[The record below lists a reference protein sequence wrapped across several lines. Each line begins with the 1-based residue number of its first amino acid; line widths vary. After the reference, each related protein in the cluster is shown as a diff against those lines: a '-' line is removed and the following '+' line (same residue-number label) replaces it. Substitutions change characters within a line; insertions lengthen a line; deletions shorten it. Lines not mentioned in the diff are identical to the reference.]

1 MRLKNITKKAG
12 VFLLTAALAA
22 GIAGGCGKE
31 SSSSSS
37 SSGSS
42 ESAKKV
48 ENVGTL
54 NVSFPTGNIRVAV
67 NILALKLGYFE
78 EEGVKVNPVNLSGM
92 NALTAINEGDGQL
105 DILTVGFVP
114 DLQALASGYDLKF
127 IAGTAVEGGA
137 VIAKKG
143 NADKFKSDS
152 TKIDLEAV
160 TGAQLGFVRNES
172 AWVVAR
178 QYLLDNGVSA
188 DKIKE
193 IEDEKSG
200 SIKYYEEPINTAQA
214 VQKGEIEVGFLP
226 MEFALLYAD
235 AYDLEI
241 IVAAGDLQPDYV
253 CCREVTSSKKLAD
266 SKATFVAYEKARI
279 RAFEYY
285 KKGETDADVKSKVVN
300 TIADYSGKEK
310 DYVETY
316 LYGGVTKYATDPN
329 TNGIVKY
336 VEAAYN
342 SGLLSSAAVDFSSYD
357 IKQNI
362 DSSAYKEALDS
373 LLKDNPDNE
382 VYKSLSEQYSKAN

>member
-12 VFLLTAALAA
+12 LILLTAALAT
-22 GIAGGCGKE
+22 GILGGCGKNE
-31 SSSSSS
+31 SAK
-37 SSGSS
+37 GSS
-42 ESAKKV
+42 DNGGSEKKV

-54 NVSFPTGNIRVAV
+54 NVSFPTGNIRVAI
-67 NILALKLGYFE
+67 NILALKLGYFD

-92 NALTAINEGDGQL
+92 NALTAINEDDGQL
-105 DILTVGFVP
+105 DILTAGFVP
-114 DLQALASGYDLKF
+114 DLQALASGYDLSF

-143 NADKFKSDS
+143 NADKFKDASK
-152 TKIDLEAV
+152 KINLDVISE
-160 TGAQLGFVRNES
+160 AQLGFVRNES
-172 AWVVAR
+172 SWVVTR

-193 IEDEKSG
+193 IEDEKTG
-200 SIKYYEEPINTAQA
+200 RIKYYEEPINTAQA

-235 AYDLEI
+235 SYDLEI

-253 CCREVTSSKKLAD
+253 CCREVTSTKKLAD
-266 SKATFVAYEKARI
+266 SKAAFVAYEKARI

-285 KKGETDADVKSKVVN
+285 EKGETDSEVKNKVVD
-300 TIADYSGKEK
+300 TVAEYSGKEK

-329 TNGIVKY
+329 TNGIVAY
-336 VEAAYN
+336 VNAAYN
-342 SGLLSSAAVDFSSYD
+342 SGLLASAQLDFSTYD
-357 IKQNI
+357 IKKNI
-362 DSSAYKEALDS
+362 DTSVYKEALDT
-373 LLKDNPDNE
+373 LIKDNPDNAF
-382 VYKSLSEQYSKAN
+382 YKQLNDQFNAAN